1 MNQTLCFQPNM
12 RENVIFHRLP
22 EVSSSGAAIFCSAA
36 GDLGIEGE
44 PRKPQGDPW
53 DWPGAGNSQKSGWW
67 GVNGARRH
75 GRGCPKGSDSS
86 IPVLPMPPPTH
97 SWGDRQQWGPQSVSR
112 AWTNLLGQGQ
122 AADLCNIREAEELDS
137 WFQGWSA
144 VDRQAANSPTDKQ
157 PKPPRQQKYKGGDQ

>member
-12 RENVIFHRLP
+12 HENVIFHRFP
-22 EVSSSGAAIFCSAA
+22 EVSSFAAAIFCSAA

-44 PRKPQGDPW
+44 PRKPQGIPETGQELATHRRVADEVW
-53 DWPGAGNSQKSGWW
+53 MGPGDMAG
-67 GVNGARRH
+67 AA
-75 GRGCPKGSDSS
+75 PKGLTPLSLCCQCLHPHTAAEGTGSS
-86 IPVLPMPPPTH
+86 
-97 SWGDRQQWGPQSVSR
+97 GDLSLWV
-112 AWTNLLGQGQ
+112 LGQGQ
-122 AADLCNIREAEELDS
+122 AADLCNIREAEDLDS